1 MKIIITKKQYRSLV
15 FTLLETL
22 VGDITIGESGPG
34 YYTILDQEGE
44 DIITIWTNLRG
55 CKNDLTLK
63 YDFSENLEG
72 YVPYFRKKI
81 FSEVLIE
88 YVYDHTNIKC
98 DCIDYHYEF
107 TGTSDGNSTIEK
119 GQYLYNFKKKKK
131 IKN

>member
-1 MKIIITKKQYRSLV
+1 MV

-107 TGTSDGNSTIEK
+107 TGTSDGDSTIAK
-119 GQYLYNFKKKKK
+119 GQYMYNFKKKKK

>member
-22 VGDITIGESGPG
+22 VGDITIDVSAEG
-34 YYTILDQEGE
+34 YYTILDQDGE

-55 CKNDLTLK
+55 CKNDLILG
-63 YDFSENLEG
+63 YGFSENLEK

-88 YVYDHTNIKC
+88 YVYGHTNIKC
-98 DCIDYHYEF
+98 DCIDYHYGF
-107 TGTSDGNSTIEK
+107 TDDEGRTMSK
-119 GQYLYNFKKKKK
+119 GQYMYNFNKKKRVYF
-131 IKN
+131 

>member
-1 MKIIITKKQYRSLV
+1 MV

-22 VGDITIGESGPG
+22 VGDITIGESGSG
-34 YYTILDQEGE
+34 YYTILDQDGE
-44 DIITIWTNLRG
+44 EIITIWTNMDNG
-55 CKNDLTLK
+55 CKNDLTLG
-63 YDFSENLEG
+63 YDFSEYLEG

-98 DCIDYHYEF
+98 DCIDYHYGF
-107 TGTSDGNSTIEK
+107 TDVGDGTSAS
-119 GQYLYNFKKKKK
+119 QFLYNLKKKKK

>member
-1 MKIIITKKQYRSLV
+1 MV
-15 FTLLETL
+15 FTLLGTL

-34 YYTILDQEGE
+34 YYTILDQDGE
-44 DIITIWTNLRG
+44 DIITIWTDMGG

-98 DCIDYHYEF
+98 DCIDYHYGF
-107 TGTSDGNSTIEK
+107 TGAGDSTIAK
-119 GQYLYNFKKKKK
+119 GQYQYNFKKKKK

>member
-1 MKIIITKKQYRSLV
+1 MV

-22 VGDITIGESGPG
+22 VGDLTIGDSGLG
-34 YYTILDQEGE
+34 YHTILDQDGE
-44 DIITIWTNLRG
+44 DIITIWVSLRG
-55 CKNDLTLK
+55 CKNDLTLR
-63 YDFSENLEG
+63 YGFSENLEG

-98 DCIDYHYEF
+98 DCIDYYYGF
-107 TGTSDGNSTIEK
+107 TEDDGGTMSK
-119 GQYLYNFKKKKK
+119 GQYMYNFNKNKK

>member
-22 VGDITIGESGPG
+22 VGDLTISEEMSENT
-34 YYTILDQEGE
+34 YTILDKNGE
-44 DIITIWTNLRG
+44 DIITIWTNMHYG
-55 CKNDLTLK
+55 CKNDLTLGFS
-63 YDFSENLEG
+63 FSESLEA

-98 DCIDYHYEF
+98 DCIDYHYGF
-107 TGTSDGNSTIEK
+107 TEDDGGTRAK
-119 GQYLYNFKKKKK
+119 GQFLYNLKKKKK